1 MKMNIGFLPIRSI
14 TVVAVFLASYLS
26 LMAQGEDGSD
36 SIHISTD
43 FLKELDNA
51 FGFQNEKPQFAPI
64 NTIEPVQLDTELL
77 HLWVKDPNAKGIATV
92 SKYPYIVNI
101 PGLTDGGFAKGIVA
115 WRSKKNPD
123 LMILNTGN
131 GFVASGLDINAFL
144 SQYLTKEGRTL
155 RKSRDLSESCKDIMD
170 KFFPISGSALFSKDD
185 SLALVNK
192 HAQ

>member
-14 TVVAVFLASYLS
+14 TVVAVFLASCLS

-77 HLWVKDPNAKGIATV
+77 HLWVKDPNAKGI
-92 SKYPYIVNI
+92 
-101 PGLTDGGFAKGIVA
+101 VA

-144 SQYLTKEGRTL
+144 SQYLTKEHIIIICIFNR
-155 RKSRDLSESCKDIMD
+155 LSIWPYQR
-170 KFFPISGSALFSKDD
+170 F
-185 SLALVNK
+185 
-192 HAQ
+192 

>member
-1 MKMNIGFLPIRSI
+1 MSKEIFHIRPIAI
-14 TVVAVFLASYLS
+14 LVVFLASCLS
-26 LMAQGEDGSD
+26 IKAQNEKEND
-36 SIHISTD
+36 SVHISTD
-43 FLKELDNA
+43 FLNELDNA
-51 FGFQNEKPQFAPI
+51 FGFQNEKPKIATI
-64 NTIEPVQLDTELL
+64 NTIEAVKPDTELL

-92 SKYPYIVNI
+92 SKYPGVVNI
-101 PGLTDGGFAKGIVA
+101 PGLSDGGFSKGIVA

-131 GFVASGLDINAFL
+131 GYVASGLDINAFL

-155 RKSRDLSESCKDIMD
+155 RKSRDLSESCKEIMD

-192 HAQ
+192 NVK

>member
-1 MKMNIGFLPIRSI
+1 MSNRPTAVI
-14 TVVAVFLASYLS
+14 TFILASCLS
-26 LMAQGEDGSD
+26 LMGQSEND

-43 FLKELDNA
+43 FWKELDNA
-51 FGFQNEKPQFAPI
+51 FGFQTEKPKIANI
-64 NTIEPVQLDTELL
+64 NTIEAVKPDTELL

-92 SKYPYIVNI
+92 SKYPTIVNI
-101 PGLTDGGFAKGIVA
+101 PGLTDGGFSKGIVA

-131 GFVASGLDINAFL
+131 GYVASGLDINAFL

-155 RKSRDLSESCKDIMD
+155 RKTRELSESCKDIMD
-170 KFFPISGSALFSKDD
+170 KFFPINGSALFSKDD

-192 HAQ
+192 RNNK